1 MIVWLAS
8 YPKSGNTFLRAI
20 LSSLFFSKD
29 GNFDFKLLKY
39 INKFPSNFYFENI
52 GININND
59 QEVAKNYIQAQ
70 EKINNNNSLVF
81 MKTHSSFCKL
91 LNEYN
96 FSDLNNTLGVI
107 YVVRD
112 PRAIVD
118 SFSHHTNQSSRDIL
132 DLMINS
138 TTTGEDENEVK
149 VYIGSWSFNFN
160 SWKIFEKYQKYLL
173 IKYEDLVNHTPST
186 IKKII
191 NFINLIGKSNY
202 VFDDKKIENVIKST
216 AFNRLRELEKQFG
229 FDESEVDK
237 QTGKKNIFFRSGL
250 SNNLNN
256 LIDINIKNK
265 LEKTFEKEMKE
276 LGYL

>member
-39 INKFPSNFYFENI
+39 IHKFPSNFYFENI

>member
-29 GNFDFKLLKY
+29 GNFDFKLLKH

>member
-173 IKYEDLVNHTPST
+173 IKYEDLVNHTLST
-186 IKKII
+186 TKKII

>member
-229 FDESEVDK
+229 FEESEVDK

-256 LIDINIKNK
+256 LIDINIKKK

>member
-229 FDESEVDK
+229 FDEAEVDK